1 MRRMRRLPAHV
12 PLPPARLRFMGED
25 DERLVAQGVELAET
39 LYVHGLARDQRLLDA
54 GCGYGR
60 LALGLVSTGFEGS
73 YVGFDILERQVR
85 WCSEHLTPFDG
96 RYLFKHLDV
105 RNDRYNPTGRGD
117 PATTPF
123 PVRSG
128 SKDVAALFSVFTH
141 MYEPEIRHYLSELRR
156 VLVPGGLAVT
166 SWLLFDRA
174 RLPAVVSSRSAYRLV
189 HGLDE
194 HVRFSDADDPL
205 RAIGYR
211 ESYVR
216 RIIRQAG
223 LTVARVHRGSWCGEE
238 AADGAFQ
245 DVVVITRPGR
255 WESKG
260 RTLTA
265 RLPWQ

>member
-1 MRRMRRLPAHV
+1 
-12 PLPPARLRFMGED
+12 MGED
-25 DERLVAQGVELAET
+25 DERLVAQGIQLAET
-39 LYVHGLARDQRLLDA
+39 LYAHGLGRDQRLLDA

-60 LALGLVSTGFEGS
+60 LALGLAATGFAGS

-85 WCSEHLTPFDG
+85 WCREHLTPYDG

-105 RNDRYNPTGRGD
+105 RNDRYNPAGTGD
-117 PATTPF
+117 PASSPF
-123 PVRSG
+123 PIRSG

-141 MYEPEIRHYLSELRR
+141 MHEPEIRHYLAELRR
-156 VLVPGGLAVT
+156 VLTPGGIAVT

-194 HVRFSDADDPL
+194 HARFSDAEDPL

-211 ESYVR
+211 ESHVHR
-216 RIIRQAG
+216 MVRQAG
-223 LTVARVHRGSWCGEE
+223 LSVQRVERGSWCGEQV
-238 AADGAFQ
+238 DGAGFQ
-245 DVVVITRPGR
+245 DVVVIGRPGR
-255 WESKG
+255 WASKA

-265 RLPWQ
+265 HLPG